1 MNWKSDSSKIMQYLL
16 IFASL
21 ITMVIL
27 FNMTL
32 KSNLPYSMEEKD
44 CKIGYSAM
52 YSQRVILN
60 FTRNTE
66 LFLSLND
73 VWWKEKSN
81 PIHELPYGIKG
92 TEQSINRILA
102 KIHYDMPENIKR
114 LACKRCAIIGNGY
127 TLRNS
132 SLGET
137 INKYDVVIRINDAP
151 VRGYEKDVGN
161 KTTLR
166 FFYPESAGFMPE
178 IENNPNT
185 LLVFLP
191 FKQVDA
197 RWLSAILYNE
207 KRTSKG
213 FWKPPPLVWEAN
225 PSNIRILNP
234 YYIHQAA
241 TKLLKIPLKVP
252 PRSKQ
257 KPVHPTSGFLA
268 ITVALNYCDEVHV
281 AGFGYPIAQQDTPIH
296 YYDKTTM
303 KAMTNSEHN
312 ITHEQ
317 LFLKKLVDVGAIK
330 YLTVLL

>member
-1 MNWKSDSSKIMQYLL
+1 MNWKSDCSKIAQYLF
-16 IFASL
+16 IVASL
-21 ITMVIL
+21 VTMVIL
-27 FNMTL
+27 FNTTL
-32 KSNLPYSMEEKD
+32 KSNLPYSVEEKG
-44 CKIGYSAM
+44 CKIGYSNM
-52 YSQRVILN
+52 YSQRVISN
-60 FTRNTE
+60 FTRNTQ
-66 LFLSLND
+66 LFLTLND
-73 VWWKEKSN
+73 VWWKEKTS
-81 PIHELPYGIKG
+81 PVLDLPYGIKG
-92 TEQSINRILA
+92 TEQTINRILA
-102 KIHYDMPENIKR
+102 KIHYDMPESIKR
-114 LACKRCAIIGNGY
+114 LACKRCVIIGNGF
-127 TLRNS
+127 TLKNS
-132 SLGET
+132 SLGEK
-137 INKYDVVIRINDAP
+137 INNYDVVIRINDAP

-166 FFYPESAGFMPE
+166 FFYPESAGLKPKY
-178 IENNPNT
+178 ENNPNT

-252 PRSKQ
+252 PKSLQ

-281 AGFGYPIAQQDTPIH
+281 AGFGYPITQRDTPIH

-317 LFLKKLVDVGAIK
+317 LFLKKLVDAGAIK
-330 YLTVLL
+330 YLTILL

>member
-1 MNWKSDSSKIMQYLL
+1 MTMNWKADSSKIVQYLV

-21 ITMVIL
+21 VTMVIL

-32 KSNLPYSMEEKD
+32 KSNLPYRVEEKD
-44 CKIGYSAM
+44 CKIGYSNT
-52 YSQRVILN
+52 YSQRVISN
-60 FTRNTE
+60 FTRNTQ
-66 LFLSLND
+66 LFLTLND
-73 VWWKEKSN
+73 VWWKEKTH
-81 PIHELPYGIKG
+81 PVHDLPYGIKG
-92 TEQSINRILA
+92 TEQSITRILA
-102 KIHYDMPENIKR
+102 KIHYDMPESITR
-114 LACKRCAIIGNGY
+114 LACKRCVIIGNGF

-151 VRGYEKDVGN
+151 VRGYETDVGN

-166 FFYPESAGFMPE
+166 FFYPESAGLNPKF
-178 IENNPNT
+178 ENNPNT

-191 FKQVDA
+191 FKQVDT

-213 FWKPPPLVWEAN
+213 FWKPPPMVWEAN

-241 TKLLKIPLKVP
+241 TKLLKIPLK
-252 PRSKQ
+252 

-268 ITVALNYCDEVHV
+268 ITVAVNYCDEVHV
-281 AGFGYPIAQQDTPIH
+281 AGFGYPITQRDTPIH

-317 LFLKKLVDVGAIK
+317 LFLKKLVDAGAIK

>member
-1 MNWKSDSSKIMQYLL
+1 MNWKSDCSKIAQYLF
-16 IFASL
+16 IVASL
-21 ITMVIL
+21 VTMVIL

-32 KSNLPYSMEEKD
+32 KSNLPYSVEEKD
-44 CKIGYSAM
+44 CKIGYSNM
-52 YSQRVILN
+52 YSQRVLSN
-60 FTRNTE
+60 FTRNTQ
-66 LFLSLND
+66 LFLTLND
-73 VWWKEKSN
+73 VWWKEKTS
-81 PIHELPYGIKG
+81 PVLDLPYGIKG
-92 TEQSINRILA
+92 TEQTINRILA
-102 KIHYDMPENIKR
+102 KIHYDMPESIKR
-114 LACKRCAIIGNGY
+114 LACKRCVIIGNGF
-127 TLRNS
+127 TLKNS
-132 SLGET
+132 SLGEK
-137 INKYDVVIRINDAP
+137 INNYDVVIRINDAP

-166 FFYPESAGFMPE
+166 FFYPESAGLKPE
-178 IENNPNT
+178 YENNPNT

-252 PRSKQ
+252 PKSLQ

-281 AGFGYPIAQQDTPIH
+281 AGFGYPITQRDTPIH

-317 LFLKKLVDVGAIK
+317 LFLKKLVDAGAIK
-330 YLTVLL
+330 YLTILL

>member
-1 MNWKSDSSKIMQYLL
+1 MNWKSDCSKIAQYLF
-16 IFASL
+16 IVASL
-21 ITMVIL
+21 VTMVIL
-27 FNMTL
+27 FNTTL
-32 KSNLPYSMEEKD
+32 KSNLPYSVEEKD
-44 CKIGYSAM
+44 CKIGYSNM
-52 YSQRVILN
+52 YSQRVISN
-60 FTRNTE
+60 FTRNTQ
-66 LFLSLND
+66 LFLTLND
-73 VWWKEKSN
+73 VWWKEKTS
-81 PIHELPYGIKG
+81 PVLDLPYGIKG
-92 TEQSINRILA
+92 TEQTINRILA
-102 KIHYDMPENIKR
+102 KIHYDMPESIKR
-114 LACKRCAIIGNGY
+114 LACKRCVIIGNGF
-127 TLRNS
+127 TLKNS
-132 SLGET
+132 SLGEK
-137 INKYDVVIRINDAP
+137 INNYDVVIRINDAP

-166 FFYPESAGFMPE
+166 FFYPESAGLKPKY
-178 IENNPNT
+178 ENNPNT

-252 PRSKQ
+252 PKSLQ

-281 AGFGYPIAQQDTPIH
+281 AGFGYPITQRDTPIH

-317 LFLKKLVDVGAIK
+317 LFLKKLVDAGAIK
-330 YLTVLL
+330 YLTILL

>member
-1 MNWKSDSSKIMQYLL
+1 MTMNWKADSSKIVQYLV

-21 ITMVIL
+21 VTMVIL

-32 KSNLPYSMEEKD
+32 KSNLPYRVEEKD
-44 CKIGYSAM
+44 CKIGYSNT
-52 YSQRVILN
+52 YSQRVISN
-60 FTRNTE
+60 FTRNTQ
-66 LFLSLND
+66 LFLTLND
-73 VWWKEKSN
+73 VWWKEKTH
-81 PIHELPYGIKG
+81 PVHDLPYGIKG
-92 TEQSINRILA
+92 TEQSITRILA
-102 KIHYDMPENIKR
+102 KIHYDMPESI
-114 LACKRCAIIGNGY
+114 
-127 TLRNS
+127 T
-132 SLGET
+132 
-137 INKYDVVIRINDAP
+137 RINDAP
-151 VRGYEKDVGN
+151 VRGYETDVGN

-166 FFYPESAGFMPE
+166 FFYPESAGLNPKF
-178 IENNPNT
+178 ENNPNT

-191 FKQVDA
+191 FKQVDT

-213 FWKPPPLVWEAN
+213 FWKPPPMVWEAN

-252 PRSKQ
+252 PKSNQ

-268 ITVALNYCDEVHV
+268 ITVAVNYCDEVHV
-281 AGFGYPIAQQDTPIH
+281 AGFGYPITQRDTPIH

-317 LFLKKLVDVGAIK
+317 LFLKKLVDAGAIK